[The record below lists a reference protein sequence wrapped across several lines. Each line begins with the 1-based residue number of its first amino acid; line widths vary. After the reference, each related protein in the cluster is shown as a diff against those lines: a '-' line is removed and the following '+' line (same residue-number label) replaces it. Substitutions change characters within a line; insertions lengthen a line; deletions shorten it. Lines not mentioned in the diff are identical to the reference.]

1 MNENLTKAK
10 INLKDGTIELEGSEE
25 FIQKNLDSFKYH
37 ISKPADDLPIED
49 TKTFNESTIQA
60 KSTVEAKTPNDS
72 TIESKPAVEA
82 KTPNGSTRQP
92 KSTVDNVVPE
102 EFDSRGND
110 TIPSFRNFVD
120 EKKPDGS
127 APDMIAVTGFYFN
140 QYLKKEEF
148 SEGNVMYAY
157 GIAGAKRPRKVHQ
170 AFHDTKTRKQ
180 WIRQGSTSDKWIL
193 THIGEDYVLHDLPKT
208 KK

>member
-10 INLKDGTIELEGSEE
+10 INLKEGIIELEGSEE
-25 FIQKNLDSFKYH
+25 FVQKNLDGFKDY
-37 ISKPADDLPIED
+37 ISKPMDDLL
-49 TKTFNESTIQA
+49 NEN
-60 KSTVEAKTPNDS
+60 AKTL
-72 TIESKPAVEA
+72 
-82 KTPNGSTRQP
+82 NGSTRQS
-92 KSTVDNVVPE
+92 KSTVRPTVDTVVPD
-102 EFDSRGND
+102 EFDIRGND
-110 TIPSFRNFVD
+110 TIPSFRKFVD

-127 APDMIAVTGFYFN
+127 APDMIAVTGFYFK

-180 WIRQGSTSDKWIL
+180 WIRQGSTPDKWVL
-193 THIGEDYVLHDLPKT
+193 THIGEDHILLDLPKV
-208 KK
+208 KGKENNIDK